1 MKTGYKI
8 ATDLLNSSWYYLD
21 TANIIHGPIIFS
33 KLRELVIN
41 GVIEVTTKVSR
52 DKVVWQCAG
61 SIEAI
66 GFDCIV
72 MSTEESFQLFGPFAT
87 DFVENNELAAN
98 LPSNAS
104 LFVRIGDVGEVASAG
119 GVLASLEHD
128 STKSKELDVCKQQL
142 DALEIEKATV
152 DAELDS
158 LKKQLVTQEQ
168 KVASTSDQLAKLSA
182 EKTVL
187 AEEKHA
193 LETEL
198 GAAKTIAEKQQSELS
213 TKYAEIAASK
223 ATSEAELAVA
233 KQQIASLEQKSADV
247 SEQLAKLSAEK
258 TALVEEKQA
267 LETELGATKI
277 AAENQQSELS
287 AKHAEII
294 ASKVASEA
302 ELAVAKQ
309 QIASLEQKSA
319 DVREQLAKLSA
330 EKTTLAAEKQVLETE
345 LDAAKTT
352 AEKQQSELS
361 EKYAEL
367 VASKA
372 TVDSELAVAKGQIIS
387 LEQQTADA
395 NKQLNDIT
403 VEQSALIKAKSN
415 LEAEANAIK
424 SDLEKYQQEWI
435 LQKSELD
442 LQNATLKQE
451 LAEAKQFG
459 DDVKQQ
465 LSKLS
470 IEKTTLADLNSSLE
484 SKLQSAKSDAE
495 KQKAEFATKNEELLS
510 VNTSLEAKLASL
522 KEQERASAAK
532 IDNLSSEKSELIIQ
546 VERIKSELEH
556 TKNELL
562 TAVKQAQN
570 DLIKEQ
576 LRADQAVA
584 ASKAFEAEAMRA
596 ATLEREN
603 NELISENK
611 QLLQQKHELA
621 DSLSTTR
628 EHLAKEQ
635 MRSQHLAD
643 AANKIKRKL
652 SRALNNVIDDPAE
665 DVITLSANNTGEEYV
680 VDVNS
685 VTTSGQEMHSTNYST
700 STKSSRDEAI
710 IHVDENGEIPAEDKV
725 KVKRALSL
733 EAQLQKELMFLRAQ
747 RASKASQDSG
757 KEETPPFDFEKNSK
771 DNGFWK
777 HFFKK

>member
-61 SIEAI
+61 SIEAV

-213 TKYAEIAASK
+213 AKYAEIAASK
-223 ATSEAELAVA
+223 AT
-233 KQQIASLEQKSADV
+233 
-247 SEQLAKLSAEK
+247 
-258 TALVEEKQA
+258 
-267 LETELGATKI
+267 
-277 AAENQQSELS
+277 
-287 AKHAEII
+287 
-294 ASKVASEA
+294 SEA

-424 SDLEKYQQEWI
+424 SDFEKYRQEWVF
-435 LQKSELD
+435 QKTEFVA
-442 LQNATLKQE
+442 QNAALKQE
-451 LAEAKQFG
+451 LAEAKQIN

-484 SKLQSAKSDAE
+484 SKLQSAKSDAD

-546 VERIKSELEH
+546 IERIKSELEQ
-556 TKNELL
+556 TKIELL

-584 ASKAFEAEAMRA
+584 TSKAFEAEALRA

-603 NELISENK
+603 NELVSENK

-621 DSLSTTR
+621 DSLSITR
-628 EHLAKEQ
+628 EHLANEQ

-643 AANKIKRKL
+643 AANQIKRRL

-665 DVITLSANNTGEEYV
+665 DVITLSTNDNGEEFV

-685 VTTSGQEMHSTNYST
+685 ATTEQEIHSANFSN

-725 KVKRALSL
+725 KVKQALSL

>member
-8 ATDLLNSSWYYLD
+8 TTDLLNSSWYYLD
-21 TANIIHGPIIFS
+21 SANIIHGPIVFS

-41 GVIEVTTKVSR
+41 GVVEVTTKVSR

-61 SIEAI
+61 SIEAV

-72 MSTEESFQLFGPFAT
+72 MSTDDSFQLFGPFAT
-87 DFVENNELAAN
+87 DFVENNDLAAN

-119 GVLASLEHD
+119 GVIASLELD
-128 STKSKELDVCKQQL
+128 TTKSDESDVYKQQL
-142 DALEIEKATV
+142 EALTNEKVAFE
-152 DAELDS
+152 AELITAKQQIVS
-158 LKKQLVTQEQ
+158 LEQQLADVSAQLV
-168 KVASTSDQLAKLSA
+168 KLSA
-182 EKTVL
+182 EKSVL
-187 AEEKHA
+187 AEEKHG

-198 GAAKTIAEKQQSELS
+198 SAAKSLTEKQQSELS
-213 TKYAEIAASK
+213 EKYAELVANKVAIDS
-223 ATSEAELAVA
+223 ELAVSQ
-233 KQQIASLEQKSADV
+233 QQIVSLEQQLADV
-247 SEQLAKLSAEK
+247 SAQLVKLSAEK
-258 TALVEEKQA
+258 SVLAEEKFA
-267 LETELGATKI
+267 LETEL
-277 AAENQQSELS
+277 S
-287 AKHAEII
+287 
-294 ASKVASEA
+294 
-302 ELAVAKQ
+302 
-309 QIASLEQKSA
+309 
-319 DVREQLAKLSA
+319 
-330 EKTTLAAEKQVLETE
+330 
-345 LDAAKTT
+345 AAKSV

-424 SDLEKYQQEWI
+424 SDLEKYRQEWV

-442 LQNATLKQE
+442 LQNSTLKQE

-484 SKLQSAKSDAE
+484 SKLQSAKSDAD

-510 VNTSLEAKLASL
+510 INTSLEAKLASL
-522 KEQERASAAK
+522 KEQERNSAAK

-546 VERIKSELEH
+546 IERIKSELEQ

-562 TAVKQAQN
+562 TAVKKAQN

-584 ASKAFEAEAMRA
+584 TSKAFEAEALRA

-603 NELISENK
+603 NELVSENK
-611 QLLQQKHELA
+611 QLLLQKHELA
-621 DSLSTTR
+621 DSLSITR
-628 EHLAKEQ
+628 EHLANEQ

-643 AANKIKRKL
+643 AANQIKRRL
-652 SRALNNVIDDPAE
+652 SRALNNVIDDPVE
-665 DVITLSANNTGEEYV
+665 DVITLSTNDNGEEFV

-685 VTTSGQEMHSTNYST
+685 ATTEQEIHSANFSN

-725 KVKRALSL
+725 KVKQALSL
-733 EAQLQKELMFLRAQ
+733 EAQLQKELMFLRAK
-747 RASKASQDSG
+747 RASNANQDSG